1 MLKCDALAPD
11 DCTPRADTIRMM
23 SRLGVSSIE
32 SEERILTVLDEFHS
46 IFAAEQLVAE
56 RARARAH
63 VRAQA

>member
-1 MLKCDALAPD
+1 
-11 DCTPRADTIRMM
+11 MM

-63 VRAQA
+63 VRAQARGRAALDCGRPVRLA